1 MKFSRLLH
9 ADNLSVFEVHQQ
21 TCYTVKREMP
31 CFPGTDSHTRVREQV
46 LDLLKYSWFS
56 QQAGSNLCEQEL
68 ILYTQTYLKVTN
80 MLKPALIYHKQI
92 KTGSNSG

>member
-21 TCYTVKREMP
+21 TYYTVKKEMP
-31 CFPGTDSHTRVREQV
+31 CFSGTGLHTRVREQV
-46 LDLLKYSWFS
+46 LVLLKYSWFS

-68 ILYTQTYLKVTN
+68 LLYAQTYLKVTN
-80 MLKPALIYHKQI
+80 MLKPALIYHNQI
-92 KTGSNSG
+92 KTGYNSG